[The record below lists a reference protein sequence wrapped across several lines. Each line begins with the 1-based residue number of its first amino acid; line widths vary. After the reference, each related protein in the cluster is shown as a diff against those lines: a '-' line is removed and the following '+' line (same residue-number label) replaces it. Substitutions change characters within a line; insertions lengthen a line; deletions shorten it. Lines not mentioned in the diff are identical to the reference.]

1 MMNTAIGTLI
11 AVIVGAF
18 VVQRMSSYPGIRS
31 LSFILSSFVLTY
43 GAVIIFFI
51 LTRLYYSRAQLVLS
65 YVFVVA
71 LFFAVSVARRRMTP
85 PRLLLLPFGAAL
97 RLLELGGVD
106 WIVAQTEEQLVL
118 PMEGNWPQTTPG
130 VAENW
135 QLREPAEPDLPRA
148 VSAVVADLRAD
159 LPDHWERFIA
169 RCALDGIPVYHC
181 KDISESITGS
191 VEIEHL
197 SENTFGSLL
206 PNSAYL
212 RAKSILDTIAAIVLL
227 PSVVMVCAIA
237 AIAIKLDD
245 GGPVFFQQ
253 KRKGYRGQTFTMLK
267 LRTMSV
273 QQDPGLL
280 FTLEADP
287 RITRVGRFLRKYR
300 IDELPQIVN
309 VLRGEMSWIGPRP
322 EALSLAERYGKRIP
336 YYSYRHIV
344 RPGMTGWAQVHQGNV
359 AEVEAA
365 SGKLN
370 YDFFYIK
377 NLSPWLDLLIS
388 AKTLRIILTGF
399 GSR

>member
-1 MMNTAIGTLI
+1 MTIAIHTTKPMGEISPRARRAAGARPSLSFLIRLRFQILGALIVAVILPALLATRLDPWWDIGSSMMNTAIGTLI

-31 LSFILSSFVLTY
+31 LSFILSSFMLTY

-51 LTRLYYSRAQLVLS
+51 MTRLYYSRAQLVMS

-71 LFFAVSVARRRMTP
+71 LFFAVSVARRRMQP

-106 WIVAQTEEQLVL
+106 WIVAQSEEQLVL
-118 PMEGNWPQTTPG
+118 PMEGHWPQATPG

-135 QLREPAEPDLPRA
+135 QLHERAEPDLPRA

-212 RAKSILDTIAAIVLL
+212 RAKSILDTVAAIVLL
-227 PSVVMVCAIA
+227 PSVVLVCAIA

-253 KRKGYRGQTFTMLK
+253 KRT
-267 LRTMSV
+267 
-273 QQDPGLL
+273 GL
-280 FTLEADP
+280 P
-287 RITRVGRFLRKYR
+287 RR
-300 IDELPQIVN
+300 D
-309 VLRGEMSWIGPRP
+309 VLD
-322 EALSLAERYGKRIP
+322 
-336 YYSYRHIV
+336 
-344 RPGMTGWAQVHQGNV
+344 
-359 AEVEAA
+359 VEAA
-365 SGKLN
+365 NDERAAGNRIAVHVGSGPAHHQGGAVSQEVP
-370 YDFFYIK
+370 D
-377 NLSPWLDLLIS
+377 
-388 AKTLRIILTGF
+388 
-399 GSR
+399 